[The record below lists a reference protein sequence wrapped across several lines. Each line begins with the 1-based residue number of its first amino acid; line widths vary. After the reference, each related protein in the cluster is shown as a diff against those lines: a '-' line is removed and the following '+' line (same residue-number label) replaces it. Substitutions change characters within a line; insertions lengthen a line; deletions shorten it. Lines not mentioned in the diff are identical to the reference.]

1 MRILLELS
9 YLGSNYAGF
18 QVQPNKPT
26 VQSKLQD
33 ALCAVYGERL
43 PVRGCSRT
51 DAGVH
56 AKQYFAT
63 YDTTQHIP
71 TDRIPLAL
79 NCHLPCDIA
88 VRSSELVP
96 DSFHVLHDVLWKEYR
111 YTLYNSQIR
120 DPFIEGRACRLNR
133 IFSDYELERMRD
145 AARLIVGRKDFRAFM
160 SEGSS
165 ITDTVRSVFRLDITL
180 SGDLIFIDAAADG
193 FLYNMVRIIVGTLI
207 DVARGRFAP
216 DDVADIIASRYRKRA
231 GFTAPPEGLC
241 LERVCLD
248 RSKICEGQSA
258 SRDDTRRSN

>member
-9 YLGSNYAGF
+9 YLGGNYAGF

-63 YDTTQHIP
+63 YDTSQHIP
-71 TDRIPLAL
+71 TEKIPLAL
-79 NCHLPCDIA
+79 NSHLPCDIA

-96 DSFHVLHDVLWKEYR
+96 ESFHVRHDVLWKEYR

-133 IFSDYELERMRD
+133 VFSSSELERMRD

-165 ITDTVRSVFRLDITL
+165 ITDTVRNVLRLDI
-180 SGDLIFIDAAADG
+180 SVDRDLIYINVAADG

-216 DDVADIIASRYRKRA
+216 DDVADIIASRERRRA

-248 RSKICEGQSA
+248 RTKIDKGQPESIGGV
-258 SRDDTRRSN
+258 NEV

>member
-9 YLGSNYAGF
+9 YLGGNYAGF

-63 YDTTQHIP
+63 YDTSQHIP
-71 TDRIPLAL
+71 TEKIPLAL
-79 NCHLPCDIA
+79 NSHLPCDIA

-96 DSFHVLHDVLWKEYR
+96 ESFHVRHDVLWKEYR

-133 IFSDYELERMRD
+133 VFSSSELERMRD

-165 ITDTVRSVFRLDITL
+165 ITDTVRNVLRLDI
-180 SGDLIFIDAAADG
+180 SVDRDLIYINVAADG

-207 DVARGRFAP
+207 DTARGRFAP
-216 DDVADIIASRYRKRA
+216 DDVADIIASRERRRA

-248 RSKICEGQSA
+248 ISKICEGQSA

>member
-9 YLGSNYAGF
+9 YLGGNYAGF

-63 YDTTQHIP
+63 YDTSQHIP
-71 TDRIPLAL
+71 TEKIPLAL
-79 NCHLPCDIA
+79 NSHLPCDIA

-96 DSFHVLHDVLWKEYR
+96 ESFHVRHDVLWKEYH

-133 IFSDYELERMRD
+133 VFSSSELERMRD

-165 ITDTVRSVFRLDITL
+165 ITDTVRNVLRLDI
-180 SGDLIFIDAAADG
+180 SVDRDLIYINVAADG

-216 DDVADIIASRYRKRA
+216 DDVADIIASRERRRA

-248 RSKICEGQSA
+248 RTKIDKGQPESIGGV
-258 SRDDTRRSN
+258 NEV